1 MQEMNAMLD
10 SADINN
16 GYLVWIWAKRNI
28 ANVSSIEYGARHK
41 TYSSLWLF
49 PAEAFCKM
57 MRTRTV
63 VIDVIMLCLSISL
76 LYCGF
81 GCVYVC
87 LMFILVRWCICDELD
102 KLTKRKFS
110 QHTLWLL
117 EMSMLFIR
125 NGMK

>member
-28 ANVSSIEYGARHK
+28 ANVSSIEYGARQK
-41 TYSSLWLF
+41 TYSFLLLF

-63 VIDVIMLCLSISL
+63 VIDVIMLCYRYLYSIAVL
-76 LYCGF
+76 VV
-81 GCVYVC
+81 CVR
-87 LMFILVRWCICDELD
+87 LMFMLLRWCLYV
-102 KLTKRKFS
+102 T
-110 QHTLWLL
+110 
-117 EMSMLFIR
+117 
-125 NGMK
+125 N